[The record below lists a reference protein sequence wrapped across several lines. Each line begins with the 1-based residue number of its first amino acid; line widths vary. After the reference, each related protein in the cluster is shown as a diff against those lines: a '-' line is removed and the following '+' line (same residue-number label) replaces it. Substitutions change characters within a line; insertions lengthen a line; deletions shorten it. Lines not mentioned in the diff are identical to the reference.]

1 MALWGNN
8 DSVYSTGTISAIN
21 APNSADR
28 VLITGSGTTWDDTA
42 AVDAGQVV
50 TIPGYGSGIIESPRG
65 AGIGDNTAI
74 ALYPHNF
81 TNTSNIT
88 GLTAAYNISEQP
100 KYTVEDSN
108 YSADEIYGVSVA
120 EQEETSDDNSQYHPA
135 HAGWV
140 GITTYMDM
148 HNNLRVKTEVLVA
161 GSNITG
167 DASDDTILPD
177 S

>member
-21 APNSADR
+21 APDAND
-28 VLITGSGTTWDDTA
+28 VVDITGSTTLWDDA
-42 AVDAGQVV
+42 AVKSGQVV
-50 TIPGYGSGIIESPRG
+50 TIPGYGSGVIVGPKSVGVPGR
-65 AGIGDNTAI
+65 TSMK
-74 ALYPHNF
+74 LHPHNF
-81 TNTSNIT
+81 TNTSNVT
-88 GLTAAYNISEQP
+88 GLTASYNISEQP

-108 YSADEIYGVSVA
+108 WGADEIYGVSAA

-161 GSNITG
+161 GSTITG
-167 DASDDTILPD
+167 DADDDTILPD